1 MRNPVTED
9 DVEMLEAT
17 ARTTTDHRNAAAR
30 LTGCAHEPVPG
41 DEPSPARLLV
51 AAAWHREQA
60 GERAVALDLYRRAV
74 TAPGSAP
81 PDTRCWLHSALL
93 TAGLVHEARQLADEI
108 RRESPSD
115 LSVFEVVGESYEEAG
130 DLAQAHRWFTM
141 GTRHVDLDGL
151 DELTAEDDAS
161 GYALVRARRRVRRL
175 LDLPLDALDE
185 LVPPIPW
192 LEGED

>member
-1 MRNPVTED
+1 MRRPVTED

-17 ARTTTDHRNAAAR
+17 TRRPADHRAAAAR
-30 LTGCAHEPVPG
+30 LTGFADEPVPG

-60 GERAVALDLYRRAV
+60 DEPAAALDLYRRAV
-74 TAPGSAP
+74 SAPGNAA

-93 TAGLVHEARQLADEI
+93 TAGLANEARQLADEI
-108 RRESPSD
+108 RRGGPAD
-115 LSVFEVVGESYEEAG
+115 LAIYEVVGESYEEAG
-130 DLAQAHRWFTM
+130 DLGQAHRWFTM
-141 GTRHVDLDGL
+141 GTRHVDVDALD
-151 DELTAEDDAS
+151 AQDDPF

-175 LDLPLDALDE
+175 LELPLDALDDM
-185 LVPPIPW
+185 VAPIPW